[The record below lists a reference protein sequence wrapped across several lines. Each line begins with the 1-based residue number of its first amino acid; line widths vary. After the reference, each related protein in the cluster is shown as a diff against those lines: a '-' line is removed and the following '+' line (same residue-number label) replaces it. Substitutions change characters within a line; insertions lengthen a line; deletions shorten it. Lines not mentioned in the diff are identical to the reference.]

1 MEIKRKHH
9 FKGRR
14 LERLVLYLYVY
25 IHPIY
30 LLGYTNKLPVLA
42 RASVE
47 VGMLRHMIIIAIPMG
62 AAFSCIDTAV
72 ASLEATLV

>member
-14 LERLVLYLYVY
+14 LERLVLYLYV
-25 IHPIY
+25 HPIN